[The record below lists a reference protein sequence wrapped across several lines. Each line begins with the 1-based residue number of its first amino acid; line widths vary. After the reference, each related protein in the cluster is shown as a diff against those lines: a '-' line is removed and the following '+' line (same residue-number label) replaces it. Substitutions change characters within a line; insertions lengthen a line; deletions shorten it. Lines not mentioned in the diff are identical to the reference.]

1 MSIVFGTPPPG
12 HVGSFYAAVAG
23 LFPAS
28 VRLYVGNVPKKPE
41 YPYAVLWGDLG
52 DETTEAL
59 DDVPTE
65 LRIRFRVTYV
75 GLSLDQ
81 VAWVVVRVRPALNR
95 VKPYV
100 SGWLSGKLRQS
111 TLMDVQTDFSV
122 ALDNGAH
129 PMYAVDEFALAADK
143 F

>member
-1 MSIVFGTPPPG
+1 MSVVYGAAPTG
-12 HVGSFYAAVAG
+12 HVGSFYDAVAR

-28 VRLYVGNVPKKPE
+28 VKLYIGSVPAKPS

-52 DETTEAL
+52 DETTESL

-81 VAWVVVRVRPALNR
+81 VAWAVVRVRPALNR

-100 SGWLSGKLRQS
+100 AGWLSGKLRQS
-111 TLMDVQTDFSV
+111 TLMDVQTDFTV
-122 ALDNGAH
+122 TLENGAH

-143 F
+143 Y